1 VVAALALRWLSTRL
15 GPALRTLRARLQ
27 PRLAVLAAA
36 PAVNPILVPATL
48 GGRQPVRRAG
58 RAPPH

>member
-1 VVAALALRWLSTRL
+1 
-15 GPALRTLRARLQ
+15 
-27 PRLAVLAAA
+27 LAVLAAA